1 MNLLIEWLI
10 WRWVVLPRFHN
21 WQLAGP
27 VLFDS
32 RICTLNQGSSTP
44 RPQTTTSPWPSRN
57 LATQQEVSGRPAHL
71 YPYLE
76 VLPIACVTNWAPP
89 TVRSVAALDSYRSWN
104 LPVNCASEGSIIVFS
119 FWKSNAW
126 SSGGTQA
133 VMLALAP
140 VGSGCKY
147 RLTLTQEMSALG
159 SSWNHTLPPVMEKLS
174 FIKPVPGA
182 RKVGDCCFKPLGL
195 EIRTDISS

>member
-10 WRWVVLPRFHN
+10 WRWVVLPRFRN

-32 RICTLNQGSSTP
+32 IICTLNQGSSTP

-57 LATQQEVSGRPAHL
+57 LATQQEVSGRPVHL

-89 TVRSVAALDSYRSWN
+89 TVRSVGTLDSYRNTNPS
-104 LPVNCASEGSIIVFS
+104 VNCKCKGSRLHAPYENLMPDDLILRYGELYNYFTIYDPLPMII
-119 FWKSNAW
+119 
-126 SSGGTQA
+126 
-133 VMLALAP
+133 L
-140 VGSGCKY
+140 
-147 RLTLTQEMSALG
+147 
-159 SSWNHTLPPVMEKLS
+159 
-174 FIKPVPGA
+174 
-182 RKVGDCCFKPLGL
+182 
-195 EIRTDISS
+195 